1 MLCFMIC
8 KTEVSIPLF
17 QEVHETLDVERNVHS
32 KHLIAIIITFSLKL
46 SLATLSRANSFLSK
60 PSVQIPCII

>member
-8 KTEVSIPLF
+8 KMKVSIPLF
-17 QEVHETLDVERNVHS
+17 QEVHETVDVERNAHS
-32 KHLIAIIITFSLKL
+32 RRLIAIIITFSIKL
-46 SLATLSRANSFLSK
+46 SLATLSRANLFLSK